1 MLKLVKMAKI
11 ETLWPFILSW
21 EGGFANV
28 PGDRGGATKYGV
40 TISTWKAQGYDKD
53 GDGDIDIDD
62 LRLITPQDAMEI
74 CRKNFWNR
82 WKADQI
88 NDQSLAN
95 LLVDWLWGSGKYGI
109 TIPQQLLGVKADG
122 IVGAKTIAAL
132 NAQDP
137 KTFFFKLWQRR
148 KKYLNDIC
156 ANRPTNY
163 KFLKGWLRRLQG
175 VQYGSLTLNTVPPKT
190 VKFT

>member
-1 MLKLVKMAKI
+1 MLTLVKMAKI

-122 IVGAKTIAAL
+122 IVGARTIAAL

>member
-1 MLKLVKMAKI
+1 MKMAKI

-122 IVGAKTIAAL
+122 IVGARTIAAL

>member
-1 MLKLVKMAKI
+1 MATI

-28 PGDRGGATKYGV
+28 AGDRGGATKYGV

-53 GDGDIDIDD
+53 GDGDIDVDD

-95 LLVDWLWGSGKYGI
+95 ILVDWVWGSGKYGI
-109 TIPQQLLGVKADG
+109 TIPQTLLGVKADG
-122 IVGAKTIAAL
+122 IVGPKTLAAL
-132 NAQDP
+132 NAQDAR
-137 KTFFFKLWQRR
+137 TFFYKVWQRR

-156 ANRPTNY
+156 VSRPVNY
-163 KFLKGWLRRLQG
+163 KFLNGWLRRLQG
-175 VQYGSLTLNTVPPKT
+175 VQYGSLTYNTIPAKT
-190 VKFT
+190 VKFS

>member
-1 MLKLVKMAKI
+1 MAKI

-62 LRLITPQDAMEI
+62 LRLITTADAMEI

-88 NDQSLAN
+88 QDQSLAN
-95 LLVDWLWGSGKYGI
+95 ILVDWVWGSGKYGI
-109 TIPQQLLGVKADG
+109 TIPQQMLGVKVDG
-122 IVGAKTIAAL
+122 IVGNKTIAAL
-132 NAQDP
+132 NAQNAQ
-137 KTFFFKLWQRR
+137 TFFFKIWQRR

-156 ANRPTNY
+156 VSRPTNY
-163 KFLKGWLRRLQG
+163 KFLNGWLRRLQG
-175 VQYGSLTLNTVPPKT
+175 VQYGSLTYNTIPSKT

>member
-1 MLKLVKMAKI
+1 MSKI
-11 ETLWPFILSW
+11 ETLWPYILSW

-53 GDGDIDIDD
+53 GDGDIDVED
-62 LRLITPQDAMEI
+62 LKLITPEDAMEI

-95 LLVDWLWGSGKYGI
+95 ILVDWVWGSGKYGI
-109 TIPQQLLGVKADG
+109 TIPQTMLGVKADG
-122 IVGAKTIAAL
+122 IVGAKTLAAL
-132 NAQDP
+132 NSQDP
-137 KTFFFKLWQRR
+137 RTFFCKLWQRR
-148 KKYLNDIC
+148 KKYLYDIC
-156 ANRPTNY
+156 NSRPTNR
-163 KFLKGWLRRLQG
+163 KFLNGWLRRLQG
-175 VQYGSLTLNTVPPKT
+175 VQYGTLTLNTVPPKII
-190 VKFT
+190 KFV

>member
-1 MLKLVKMAKI
+1 MAKI

-28 PGDRGGATKYGV
+28 AGDRGGATKYGV

-53 GDGDIDIDD
+53 GDGDIDVDD

-95 LLVDWLWGSGKYGI
+95 ILVDWVWGSGKYGI
-109 TIPQQLLGVKADG
+109 TIPQTLLGVKADG
-122 IVGAKTIAAL
+122 IVGPKTLAAL
-132 NAQDP
+132 NAQDAR
-137 KTFFFKLWQRR
+137 TFFYKVWQRR

-156 ANRPTNY
+156 VSRPVNY
-163 KFLKGWLRRLQG
+163 KFLNGWLRRLQG
-175 VQYGSLTLNTVPPKT
+175 VQYGSLTYNTIPAKT
-190 VKFT
+190 VKFS

>member
-1 MLKLVKMAKI
+1 MSKI

-28 PGDRGGATKYGV
+28 PGDSGGATKYGV

-62 LRLITPQDAMEI
+62 LRLITPNEAMEI
-74 CRKNFWNR
+74 CRKNYWNR

-88 NDQSLAN
+88 ADQSLAN
-95 LLVDWLWGSGKYGI
+95 ILVDFVWGSGKNGI
-109 TIPQQLLGVKADG
+109 TIPQTLLGVKADG
-122 IVGAKTIAAL
+122 IVGQKTLAAL

-137 KTFFFKLWQRR
+137 KVFFAKLWERR
-148 KKYLNDIC
+148 KKYFNDIC
-156 ANRPTNY
+156 ERRPVNK

-175 VQYGSLTLNTVPPKT
+175 IQYGSLTLNTVPPKK
-190 VKFT
+190 VLFT

>member
-62 LRLITPQDAMEI
+62 LRLWRFAVRT
-74 CRKNFWNR
+74 
-82 WKADQI
+82 
-88 NDQSLAN
+88 
-95 LLVDWLWGSGKYGI
+95 SGTAGK
-109 TIPQQLLGVKADG
+109 
-122 IVGAKTIAAL
+122 
-132 NAQDP
+132 
-137 KTFFFKLWQRR
+137 
-148 KKYLNDIC
+148 
-156 ANRPTNY
+156 PT
-163 KFLKGWLRRLQG
+163 R
-175 VQYGSLTLNTVPPKT
+175 
-190 VKFT
+190 

>member
-163 KFLKGWLRRLQG
+163 KFLNGWLRRLQG